1 MSAINHRWQRD
12 VQVYNYPLLSAPFLF
27 WSALA
32 VIGVTLSLGRLF
44 TGLWFTGM
52 NDDYAW
58 GVWKTFNV
66 MTLTALGS
74 GGLAVGVFAYVFG
87 KRQLHVVMRTALMSS
102 FLFYAT
108 GMAALAIDVGR
119 RLAVAVPGRPSYVA
133 AGGEPT
139 HLLAGR

>member
-12 VQVYNYPLLSAPFLF
+12 VQIYNYPLFSAPFIF
-27 WSALA
+27 WSVLA

-74 GGLAVGVFAYVFG
+74 GGLAFSFTIKSEFYKCLIELFLSPGIPFA
-87 KRQLHVVMRTALMSS
+87 RQC
-102 FLFYAT
+102 
-108 GMAALAIDVGR
+108 AIGCCTI
-119 RLAVAVPGRPSYVA
+119 SCFSCC
-133 AGGEPT
+133 
-139 HLLAGR
+139 